1 MTNSFKTKAP
11 RFISIDH
18 RLLLYHMFYSLV
30 PFSSLN
36 ICIFWSLC
44 CCFIAFSYL
53 FNIAFSFL
61 QALYFTEGEGSLD
74 YLFLLPSFDLAS

>member
-1 MTNSFKTKAP
+1 
-11 RFISIDH
+11 
-18 RLLLYHMFYSLV
+18 
-30 PFSSLN
+30 LN

-53 FNIAFSFL
+53 FNIVFSFL